1 MTDSWSKYEFCS
13 SLNESQHDKSAFTVA
28 LQSDLAQR
36 VSVPSQ
42 SKLKQRQQWYLQ
54 VSIPPRKT
62 AAEHL
67 ARSKHF
73 FHSNESFLSW
83 LCTNI
88 LLWVSVLCYTELYC
102 RALRQCVCRWRRRTT
117 CRHHV
122 IVLVVSNWG
131 IAPAPAPALLTI
143 ISTWQRVAESSSE
156 ETTEI
161 SVRLT
166 AWPVHI
172 QLQHFTAR
180 WTPCRNI
187 WEVQSWYPVCHG
199 AVSTV

>member
-143 ISTWQRVAESSSE
+143 IAHDSAWLKVVQKKQQRSVWGWQPGQCTYSYN
-156 ETTEI
+156 T
-161 SVRLT
+161 
-166 AWPVHI
+166 
-172 QLQHFTAR
+172 LQHAGPHVVISEKCKAGTQFVT
-180 WTPCRNI
+180 
-187 WEVQSWYPVCHG
+187 G
-199 AVSTV
+199 L